1 VTELHTDR
9 WVRRF
14 HQAPAGAPQ
23 LLCFPHAGGAAN
35 YFFRLSAALQPD
47 VQVLGVQ
54 YPGRQE
60 RMDEPLVDDLV
71 QLAERIAA
79 ALPGRPDRPTAFLGH
94 SMGAVVGYEVARRW
108 EAQGSTIEHLLAS
121 GRRAPSDP
129 KQSTLHQRD
138 DAGFLAGIS
147 EFGGPAFEL
156 LTHPEL
162 GPILLPPVRNDYKAI
177 ETYRHPPGPPL
188 SCPITVL
195 VGDSDPLVTPAEAQE
210 WAAHTTGA
218 FQVRVFG
225 GGHFFLTDHQRQ
237 VTHLVRR
244 ALISS

>member
-1 VTELHTDR
+1 MTELDTDR
-9 WVRRF
+9 WLRRF
-14 HQAPAGAPQ
+14 HQASADAPQ
-23 LLCFPHAGGAAN
+23 LICFPHAGGAAN

-47 VQVLGVQ
+47 VQVFGVQ

-71 QLAERIAA
+71 TLAEQIVD
-79 ALPGRPDRPTAFLGH
+79 ALPGPAGRPTAFLGH

-108 EAQGSTIEHLLAS
+108 EAHGHPVEHLWAS
-121 GRRAPSDP
+121 GRRAPADP
-129 KQSTLHQRD
+129 RESTLHQRD
-138 DAGFLAGIS
+138 DAGFLEGIS

-177 ETYRHPPGPPL
+177 ETYRHAPGTPL

-195 VGDSDPLVTPAEAQE
+195 LGDSDPLVSPAEARQ
-210 WAAHTTGA
+210 WADHTSGK
-218 FQVRVFG
+218 FQLRVFA
-225 GGHFFLTDHQRQ
+225 GGHFFLTDHQRHITQ
-237 VTHLVRR
+237 LVRR
-244 ALISS
+244 ALIPS